1 MPMCKV
7 PDDQIA
13 KKSYP
18 LFAARGILNMVI
30 REYKVGHQTS

>member
-1 MPMCKV
+1 MCQV

-18 LFAARGILNMVI
+18 LFAARDILSMVI